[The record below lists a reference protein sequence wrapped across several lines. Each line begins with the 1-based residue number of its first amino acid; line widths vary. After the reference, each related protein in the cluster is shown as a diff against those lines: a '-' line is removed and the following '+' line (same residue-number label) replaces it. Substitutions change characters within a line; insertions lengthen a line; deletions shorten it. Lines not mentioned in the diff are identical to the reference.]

1 MLERAQAIADQIV
14 AWRRHVHQHPEL
26 AFHEVETARFV
37 AQTLCEMDIAVETG
51 VGKTGVV
58 GTLGSSSPEGDA
70 SPVIA
75 LRADMDALPL
85 SEATGLPFA
94 SQNSGVMHACGHD
107 AHVACLLGAAK
118 LLAERPP
125 ARGQVRFLF
134 QPAEETVDE
143 QEQSGAMR
151 MVADGAMDGVDAVL
165 GLHVFSI
172 FPAGQVFF
180 SPGPQMAAAGLFE
193 ANIHGQGGHG
203 AMPHMA
209 VDPIVLA
216 AQVILGL
223 QTVVS
228 RRLNPVN
235 SGVVT
240 VGTVHGGSK
249 DNIIPESVAL
259 TGTIRALDDRTY
271 GQIKDEVRR
280 VFETVRPLGGD
291 FDLSFSANYP
301 VTANEPAFTE
311 FVRGV
316 AVDLLGQQAV
326 QPAEP
331 MMGGEDFSILAQHA
345 PGCFVRLGAAIA
357 DGVLRNHH
365 DPHFDIDE
373 QALPVGAALL
383 AEAAVRYLNQSR
395 F

>member
-1 MLERAQAIADQIV
+1 MFKRAQAIADQII
-14 AWRRHVHQHPEL
+14 AWRRRVHRHPEL
-26 AFHEVETARFV
+26 AFQEVETARFV
-37 AQTLCEMDIAVETG
+37 AQTLCDMGIAVKTG

-58 GTLGSSSPEGDA
+58 GTLGSSSP
-70 SPVIA
+70 VIA

-85 SEATGLPFA
+85 TEATGLPFA
-94 SQNSGVMHACGHD
+94 SQNPGAMHACGHD

-118 LLAERPP
+118 LLAETPP

-143 QEQSGAMR
+143 EEQSGAMR
-151 MVADGAMDGVDAVL
+151 IVTDGAMDGVDAVL
-165 GLHVFSI
+165 GLHIFSI

-193 ANIHGQGGHG
+193 AHIHGQGGHG
-203 AMPHMA
+203 AMPHLS

-216 AQVILGL
+216 AQVIMGL

-271 GQIKDEVRR
+271 QQIKDEVRH

-291 FDLSFSANYP
+291 FEIRFSANYP

-316 AVDLLGQQAV
+316 AVDLFGPQAV

-331 MMGGEDFSILAQHA
+331 MMGGEDFSVLAQRA
-345 PGCFVRLGAAIA
+345 PGCFVRLGGAIA
-357 DGVLRNHH
+357 DDVLRNHH

-373 QALPVGAALL
+373 GALPMGVALL

-395 F
+395 L